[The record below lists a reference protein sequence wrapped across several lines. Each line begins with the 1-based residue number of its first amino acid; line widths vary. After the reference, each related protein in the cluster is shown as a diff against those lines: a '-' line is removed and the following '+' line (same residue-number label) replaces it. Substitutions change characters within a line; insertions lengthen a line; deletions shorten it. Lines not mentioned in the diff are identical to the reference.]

1 MPINFFKGHPL
12 SRLLPAKAISLA
24 YSSVLLTPYTEYES
38 SPDNRNPLT
47 YGTDEGNLDVR
58 KTIGKW
64 VGNYY
69 DRSIDPDTLCLTGGA
84 SYGFAN
90 ILNACTHADYTK
102 HAFVVSP
109 TYYLINGA
117 LIDAGFEGQIS
128 AVKETPELEY
138 DIDLVALEKQL
149 IKYSLTANA
158 ETIVEDPSRGQ
169 WKYYRFVMYMVPTF
183 SNPGGMTYS
192 VKTRKKLLEI
202 ARAYD
207 MLVVCDDVYDLLD
220 YRDNPVVVPKVV
232 HLDIDTREPKSQ
244 YGNCISNN
252 TFSKILA
259 PGIRFGWQEC
269 SSAKLAWQVAN
280 TGANK
285 LGGTPGQL
293 ALTVVAKLIESG
305 EQDDIIKRFREI
317 YKKRVVVMK
326 EAINRY
332 LPEGTRVWGGDGGY
346 FMWVEVAGVENHA
359 NVVDLLEKKGVV
371 LASGLNFEVVGDTLG
386 WGRHY
391 VRLSVLYLEEQ
402 DIEEGIKQWGA
413 EVEAQLQKES
423 DEAEVSRLARLSI
436 LDSLMIVL
444 TTEFTNNT

>member
-24 YSSVLLTPYTEYES
+24 YSSVLLTSYDDYEGN
-38 SPDNRNPLT
+38 PDNRNPLT

-58 KTIGKW
+58 KTIGEW
-64 VGNYY
+64 VGKYY
-69 DRSIDPDTLCLTGGA
+69 DRRIDPDTICLTGGA

-90 ILNACTHADYTK
+90 ILNACTHVDYTK

-117 LIDAGFEGQIS
+117 LLDAGFEGRIL
-128 AVKETPELEY
+128 AVKETPQLEY

-149 IKYSLTANA
+149 IKHSLSAN
-158 ETIVEDPSRGQ
+158 TGTVIEDPSRGK
-169 WKYYRFVMYMVPTF
+169 WKYYSFVMYMVPTF
-183 SNPGGMTYS
+183 SNPGGLTYS

-220 YRDNPVVVPKVV
+220 YRENREVIPKVV
-232 HLDIDTREPKSQ
+232 HLDIDSRKSENQ

-269 SSAKLAWQVAN
+269 PSAKLAWQVAN

-293 ALTVVAKLIESG
+293 ALTVVAKLIELG
-305 EQDDIIKRFREI
+305 EQNEIIAQFIDIYRNRVLRTKQSV
-317 YKKRVVVMK
+317 KK
-326 EAINRY
+326 Y
-332 LPEGTRVWGGDGGY
+332 LPEGTKVWGGDGGY
-346 FMWVEVAGVENHA
+346 FLWVEVAEVQDHSK
-359 NVVDLLEKKGVV
+359 VVDLLEKKGVV
-371 LASGLNFEVVGDTLG
+371 LAAGLNFEVVGDALG
-386 WGRHY
+386 WGKHY

-402 DIEEGIKQWGA
+402 DIEEGIKQWGK
-413 EVEAQLQKES
+413 EIEAQLQKEL
-423 DEAEVSRLARLSI
+423 DEAEVGRLARLSI

-444 TTEFTNNT
+444 TTEFKEKT